1 MSTAEVIPLGERLKH
16 RREELGLSQ
25 AQAARELDVART
37 AYRLWEMEA
46 AKPAPDRW
54 RLIARWLGVSIATML
69 LAEELID
76 ASEAAAA
83 DTVSHR
89 SEQGAES
96 WDDLGAR
103 QQGDFFAQERATI
116 ETQTLRGVVTD
127 AESVRL
133 SRALDRVQASIRGA
147 RAPASKPAEFHK
159 EFASDLRAPS
169 IARSALL
176 ITAAGLPVSTVEDAE
191 LLTSELVTNSVRHG
205 ASDVIGIHITVA
217 NQVLRVEVADDSP
230 RPARP
235 RTPGDDGGWGL
246 TLVMEI
252 AARWGAGRD
261 RGKNVTWFEIDL

>member
-1 MSTAEVIPLGERLKH
+1 MASAEVIPLGERLKH

-69 LAEELID
+69 LAGELID
-76 ASEAAAA
+76 SSEAAAA

-89 SEQGAES
+89 AEQGAES
-96 WDDLGAR
+96 WDDLSAR

-133 SRALDRVQASIRGA
+133 SHALDRVQASIRGA

-191 LLTSELVTNSVRHG
+191 LLTSELVTNSVRH
-205 ASDVIGIHITVA
+205 ASSDVIGIHIKVA
-217 NQVLRVEVADDSP
+217 NQVLRVQVSDDSP

-235 RTPGDDGGWGL
+235 RTPGHDGGWGL
-246 TLVMEI
+246 TLVMEL
-252 AARWGAGRD
+252 ASRWGAGRE

>member
-1 MSTAEVIPLGERLKH
+1 MSAAEVIPLGERLKH
-16 RREELGLSQ
+16 RREQLGLSQ

-54 RLIARWLGVSIATML
+54 RLIAKWLGVSIATML

-83 DTVSHR
+83 DVVSQR
-89 SEQGAES
+89 EQGGEP
-96 WDDLGAR
+96 WDDVSAR

-133 SRALDRVQASIRGA
+133 SHALDRVQASIRDA

-159 EFASDLRAPS
+159 DFASDPRAPS

-235 RTPGDDGGWGL
+235 RTPDDDGGWGL
-246 TLVMEI
+246 TLVMEL
-252 AARWGAGRD
+252 ASRWGAGRD
-261 RGKNVTWFEIDL
+261 RGKNVTWFELDL

>member
-1 MSTAEVIPLGERLKH
+1 MSTAEVVPLGERLKH

-54 RLIARWLGVSIATML
+54 RLIASWLGVSIATML

-76 ASEAAAA
+76 ESEAAAA
-83 DTVSHR
+83 
-89 SEQGAES
+89 
-96 WDDLGAR
+96 
-103 QQGDFFAQERATI
+103 GDFFAQERATLD
-116 ETQTLRGVVTD
+116 TQTLRGVVTD

-133 SRALDRVQASIRGA
+133 GHALDRVQASIRTA
-147 RAPASKPAEFHK
+147 RAPGSKPAEFRK
-159 EFASDLRAPS
+159 EFASDPRAPS

-176 ITAAGLPVSTVEDAE
+176 ITAAGLPVPIVEDAE
-191 LLTSELVTNSVRHG
+191 LLISELVTNSVQHAGGDLIR
-205 ASDVIGIHITVA
+205 IHITIA
-217 NQVLRVEVADDSP
+217 NSVLRVEVADDSP

-246 TLVMEI
+246 NIVMEL
-252 AARWGAGRD
+252 ATRWGSGREH
-261 RGKNVTWFEIDL
+261 GKNVNWFELDL